1 MKERVP
7 DKALAELILNLKR
20 RSSGRQDGDTWA
32 ISGMETR
39 ELIRALED
47 LQDARMLLEKTAWLR
62 REKRK

>member
-7 DKALAELILNLKR
+7 DRALSELLRHLKR
-20 RSSGRQDGDTWA
+20 QSSGRQNGDTWA

-47 LQDARMLLEKTAWLR
+47 LQDARELLEKVSWLR